1 MRLLLLALVFCIAST
16 VCFYFQSTHST
27 DFAKFS
33 SVEFKNASEA
43 LTKHTQE
50 FFKDGKSPF
59 IYTVSERIHVA
70 IGFGLANSILV
81 IGDDGY
87 IIIDTMESVQP
98 AKAVKAEF
106 DKLTNGLPLKAI
118 IYTHN
123 HQDHVYGAKAF
134 LEGEENVQIWSHA
147 STLKY
152 LNRALS
158 LTSVVEYTRG
168 FRQFGAN
175 LPESQKVNSG
185 IGLFLAAN
193 SKTTPG
199 AVQPTHT
206 FSGDKIDISI
216 AGLELTL
223 LHAPGETDDQI
234 VIWYEKEKVLF
245 AADNFY
251 RAFPNLYAIRGTPAR
266 DTKKWVASLDLMRN
280 LKSEIIVPS
289 HTKPLF
295 GKEFIYNT
303 LTAYRDA
310 VQIVH
315 DQTVRYLNLGYS
327 VDEIVQKVHLPEHL
341 RTNEFLIEFY
351 GTVEWS
357 VRGIVTFYVGFFS
370 GLPVHLFPLSP
381 SEHAKEFIEFGGG
394 FDAVVRKAEQAI
406 AEDRLQWALECI
418 HNLYNMDS
426 TNEHVRDLYI
436 NVLRLKAATQ
446 VSANGRNYYLSYAHE
461 LETLQSI
468 RPTMKQLGDSVKL
481 LSIDLIF
488 ETLVTILDSKESEN
502 VDSVIHYK
510 FTDSGKL
517 MNLHI
522 CRGVARLNV
531 DHDLEPDV
539 VVEMTENTYRELVS
553 QKRSPV
559 LALASGDIVVSKGS
573 AVTFGALMKLFKSS
587 VDA

>member
-1 MRLLLLALVFCIAST
+1 MRWLVLALLVFIAST
-16 VCFYFQSTHST
+16 VCYYFQSSHTT
-27 DFAKFS
+27 DFTKFS
-33 SVEFKNASEA
+33 SVEFKNASEP

-87 IIIDTMESVQP
+87 IVIDVMESVEP
-98 AKAVKAEF
+98 AQAVKAEF
-106 DKLTNGLPLKAI
+106 DKLTHGLPLKAI

-123 HQDHVYGAKAF
+123 HQDHVYGAQAF
-134 LEGEENVQIWSHA
+134 IDGQEDVQIWSHA
-147 STLKY
+147 STLQY

-193 SKTTPG
+193 ATTTPG

-206 FSGDKIDISI
+206 FDGDSVDIKV

-266 DTKKWVASLDLMRN
+266 DSKKWVHSLDLMRN
-280 LKSEIIVPS
+280 LKCEIIVPS

-295 GKEFIYNT
+295 GREFIYNT

-357 VRGIVTFYVGFFS
+357 IRGIVTFYVGFFS
-370 GLPVHLFPLSP
+370 GQPVHLFPLGP
-381 SEHAKEFIEFGGG
+381 NEHAKEFVEFGGG
-394 FDAVVRKAEQAI
+394 FDAVLSKAEQAI
-406 AEDRLQWALECI
+406 ADNRLQWALECI
-418 HNLYNMDS
+418 YNLYNLDS
-426 TNEHVRDLYI
+426 TNQHVRDLYVNI
-436 NVLRLKAATQ
+436 LRLRAATQ
-446 VSANGRNYYLSYAHE
+446 VSANARNYYLSYAHE
-461 LETLQSI
+461 LETQQWI
-468 RPTMKQLGDSVKL
+468 RPTKKQLGDSVEL
-481 LSIDLIF
+481 LSIELIF
-488 ETLVTILDSKESEN
+488 ETLVTILDAKESED
-502 VDSVIHYK
+502 VDSVIHFK
-510 FTDSGKL
+510 FTDSEKL

-531 DHDLEPDV
+531 DNDLEPDI
-539 VVEMTENTYRELVS
+539 VVEMTERTYKDIVA
-553 QKRSPV
+553 QKRNPL
-559 LALASGDIVVSKGS
+559 LALTTGDVSVTKGS
-573 AVTFGALMKLFKSS
+573 AITFGSLMKLFKSS
-587 VDA
+587 LDV